1 MSHRNIA
8 ECFLPV
14 FDEAKAVEE
23 EVSLLIRRLKAGKDW
38 SSLIDHTD
46 LVRQLSVADR
56 FGAALEELRELEAD
70 DEDIIEFRDAC
81 EAMNIILRVA
91 IEALLRYST

>member
-14 FDEAKAVEE
+14 FEEAKAVEE
-23 EVSLLIRRLKAGKDW
+23 EIAILIQSLKAGTDW
-38 SSLIDHTD
+38 SGLIDHTN

-56 FGAALEELRELEAD
+56 FSAALEEFQELETD

-81 EAMNIILRVA
+81 EAMNTILKVA
-91 IEALLRYST
+91 VEALLRYST